1 MNFHREQQANSLSW
15 NQRTKAHL
23 VNWYRLDA
31 FRQGQTT
38 LDEIQL
44 ADVGDVGGKK
54 LLHLQC
60 NAGID
65 TLSWARQGA
74 IVTGVDFSVEAIKL
88 AEQAKDEVGIPAR
101 FICCNLYDLKE
112 YLSESFDIVYTSQ
125 GVLCWLKDL
134 KEWGQIISHFLRPGG
149 FFYIMEEHPY
159 AVTLD
164 ERAHTL
170 QIANPYFHSSDP
182 VWYPDAH
189 TQGTYEWVW
198 SLADIVNSLIQAGL
212 VVDFLHEYDKLF
224 WQRFRYMECIEQ
236 RWWHIPGHRIPL
248 MFTLRAR
255 KSEQIEKPSFA

>member
-1 MNFHREQQANSLSW
+1 MSFQREQEANSLNWS
-15 NQRTKAHL
+15 QRAKEHL
-23 VNWYRLDA
+23 VKWYRLDT

-38 LDEIQL
+38 IDEIQL
-44 ADVGDVGGKK
+44 SEVGDVKGKK

-74 IVTGVDFSVEAIKL
+74 IVTGVDFSSEAINL
-88 AEQAKDEVGIPAR
+88 AEQAKGEAIIPAK

-112 YLSESFDIVYTSQ
+112 HLSDSFDVVYTSQ

-134 KEWGQIISHFLRPGG
+134 RAWGQIIHHFLRPGG
-149 FFYIMEEHPY
+149 VFYIMEEHPY
-159 AVTLD
+159 VVTLD
-164 ERAHTL
+164 ERATVP
-170 QIANPYFHSSDP
+170 QITNPYFHSHDP

-189 TQGTYEWVW
+189 TQGTYEWLW

-212 VVDFLHEYDKLF
+212 VIEFLHEYDKLF
-224 WQRFRYMECIEQ
+224 WQRLSYMECIEQ

-248 MFTLRAR
+248 MFTLRA
-255 KSEQIEKPSFA
+255 KKPE